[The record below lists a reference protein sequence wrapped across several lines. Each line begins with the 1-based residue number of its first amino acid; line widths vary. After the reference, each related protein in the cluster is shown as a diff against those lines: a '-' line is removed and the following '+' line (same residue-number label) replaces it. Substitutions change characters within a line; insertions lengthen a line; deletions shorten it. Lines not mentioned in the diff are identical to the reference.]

1 VDALL
6 KALLVQARTVDHI
19 LGKRAVESAVK
30 ESLSPSKVQILRLL
44 GQRGVQTSSQIAR
57 FLGVT
62 KPAVSQI
69 VDTMVRDRLMVRRP
83 AKSDRREV
91 RLELTKKGMTAFQ
104 AVQRQQRHFLRSAT
118 RRLSKAQTSR
128 WTELLQEM
136 STHLAKAD
144 SDFKEFCLQCGA
156 HRDGTCVLS
165 GGDAECPFL
174 RHITPLSKA

>member
-1 VDALL
+1 MPRRKQTLPLSAVDALL

-19 LGKRAVESAVK
+19 LGRRAVESAVK

-104 AVQRQQRHFLRSAT
+104 AVRRQQRHYLRSAT
-118 RRLSKAQTSR
+118 SRLSKAQT
-128 WTELLQEM
+128 
-136 STHLAKAD
+136 
-144 SDFKEFCLQCGA
+144 
-156 HRDGTCVLS
+156 
-165 GGDAECPFL
+165 
-174 RHITPLSKA
+174 